1 MFVISGVIGTLGEGE
16 EVVQRPRPGCHQAAA
31 ASQGQSGA
39 ADQRE
44 RDCEDT
50 TGAPGRKSETTFE
63 AFSTLNDSKSLG
75 QLTVVGFALETRGGL
90 EELLSM
96 IHTEASPGG
105 GGGVHVAASLGV

>member
-1 MFVISGVIGTLGEGE
+1 MFVISGVIGTFGEGE
-16 EVVQRPRPGCHQAAA
+16 EAVQRFRPSCHQAAA

-63 AFSTLNDSKSLG
+63 AFSTLNGGKSLG
-75 QLTVVGFALETRGGL
+75 RLTVVGFDLKTKGGL
-90 EELLSM
+90 EELQNV

-105 GGGVHVAASLGV
+105 EPPHGGSSGCVM